1 MSALERVR
9 QWARENRDPSI
20 LEVFRRT
27 SWWSIFITA
36 AGPLLAV
43 LAYRMVADV
52 SPEVLS
58 DEGKRMLAIFVLAA
72 CYWITGAIPPFATAI
87 LIIGLEVFLLGVP
100 AASPSHDP
108 HSAIT
113 GWEQFV
119 SAASAPI
126 IVLMLG
132 GFVLSQAA
140 HKHGLDRVMAVA
152 FIKPFGTRPRVVLL
166 GIMLITA
173 NFSMWMSNTATAA
186 MMITLIAP
194 IAAQLDENSPLRK
207 SFFLAV
213 PLAANIGGMGTP
225 IGTPPNA
232 IAFGALQGLGIHI
245 TFIGWMVFAIP
256 LMVMMLLLGWVLLI
270 MFYPPPRGRL
280 DLKWAH
286 NRQKPG
292 PKQWIVYATFSVT
305 VGLWVTSH
313 WTSIPIAAVA
323 LLPVVVFTA
332 TRLLDRYDINHLDW
346 DILLLMAGGLALG
359 GGMKTS
365 GLAGWLIGSVPL
377 EGLNVTSLLVV
388 LCAVTLLLSTLM
400 SNTAV
405 ANLLMPI
412 ALGLTAAGAA
422 GGLELDLTPL
432 SAGVAVALAA
442 SLAMCLP
449 VSTPPNA
456 IAFASGHVQVRD
468 FVRAGIVIGIVG
480 IVAVTVLCRFILP

>member
-313 WTSIPIAAVA
+313 WTGIPIAAVA

-359 GGMKTS
+359 SGMKTS
-365 GLAGWLIGSVPL
+365 GLAGYRRPTIAARRSLKRATLRFGVNVTFSSSAMYPSAVTHSPSSSHIGSRSFSRTWKNWWNPSCAATESEERIPMSQKTQTPRKQYPPFSMLRYTSWRGRVTRSVMTAHCGRVP
-377 EGLNVTSLLVV
+377 N
-388 LCAVTLLLSTLM
+388 M
-400 SNTAV
+400 
-405 ANLLMPI
+405 
-412 ALGLTAAGAA
+412 
-422 GGLELDLTPL
+422 
-432 SAGVAVALAA
+432 
-442 SLAMCLP
+442 
-449 VSTPPNA
+449 
-456 IAFASGHVQVRD
+456 
-468 FVRAGIVIGIVG
+468 
-480 IVAVTVLCRFILP
+480 